1 MKRLFHA
8 VLASAL
14 ALAGAA
20 AAAADKE
27 IAVIVKTANS
37 DFWQNVRKGATQAAS
52 ELKGY
57 TSSFQG
63 AASATDLAARWRWS
77 RTRSTARSPRSCWR
91 RRIRKR

>member
-14 ALAGAA
+14 LFAGAA
-20 AAAADKE
+20 ATAADKE

-52 ELKGY
+52 EVKGY

-63 AASATDLAARWRWS
+63 AA
-77 RTRSTARSPRSCWR
+77 
-91 RRIRKR
+91 